1 MSNARSSAG
10 PARTWLAAGVFVAVG
25 LVLGLALA
33 STLRLEPEVVAQDHV
48 GAYQNA
54 AVSPLPGAN
63 GESPFVAVVE
73 RALPAVV
80 SIDTRRKLGSSRGGS
95 DADEMF
101 RRFFGQ
107 PPGGDGGGSGRR
119 QTVPSAGSGFII
131 DKEGRILTNNHVV
144 RDASEI
150 TVTLSDKRTFKAK
163 VVGQDQATD
172 VAVIQISASGAL
184 PVLPLG
190 DSDAIKV
197 GQWVLA
203 IGNPL
208 GELQGSVTA
217 GIVSA
222 RGRSSLNIAGG
233 APDYQDFIQTDASI
247 NFGNSGGPLVNMRG
261 EAIGINTAINAQG
274 QGIGFAIPI
283 NLVRHVAEQ
292 LVASGKVTR
301 GFLGVVPG
309 ELTPALAETYGVSSD
324 AGVVVQEVSD
334 DSPASRAGI
343 RPGDIITA
351 FDEARVRDVTAF
363 RLKVADTP
371 VDKRVRVALLRDGKP
386 SSVSVTLANREVM
399 LAQATGPARSED
411 GGGGEI
417 GEPEAVSRTD
427 LGVHV
432 RGLDDEQREVLGT
445 RARGVIV
452 TEVDEGSPA
461 DQAGIEEGDLLLE
474 ANGRTIGTAADL
486 GAAVRAAKASDRP
499 LRVRVGEVNWS
510 TGQMATQYV
519 AVRLKD

>member
-1 MSNARSSAG
+1 MSNARSSG
-10 PARTWLAAGVFVAVG
+10 PARTWTAAGVFLALG

-33 STLRLEPEVVAQDHV
+33 STLRLEPEVIAQSGV
-48 GAYQNA
+48 GSSYQNA
-54 AVSPLPGAN
+54 AVAPLTAN

-80 SIDTRRKLGSSRGGS
+80 SIDTRRKMGSSRGGS

-101 RRFFGQ
+101 RRFFGPQ
-107 PPGGDGGGSGRR
+107 GDSRR
-119 QTVPSAGSGFII
+119 NQTVPSAGSGFII
-131 DKEGRILTNNHVV
+131 DRDGRILTNNHVV

-172 VAVIQISASGAL
+172 VAVIQISASGNL

-247 NFGNSGGPLVNMRG
+247 NFGNSGGPLVNLRG

-292 LVASGKVTR
+292 LVANGKVVR

-309 ELTPALAETYGVSSD
+309 ELTPALAETYGVDTD

-343 RPGDIITA
+343 RPGDIITS
-351 FDEARVRDVTAF
+351 FDEARVKDVTGF

-371 VDKRVRVALLRDGKP
+371 VDKRVRVALLRDGQP

-399 LAQATGPARSED
+399 LAQATGPARTEPD
-411 GGGGEI
+411 GGSGGA
-417 GEPEAVSRTD
+417 PEAVSRTD
-427 LGVHV
+427 LGVAV
-432 RGLDDEQREVLGT
+432 RALNDEE
-445 RARGVIV
+445 RGVLDGRSRGVVV
-452 TEVDEGSPA
+452 TSVDEGSPA
-461 DQAGIEEGDLLLE
+461 EEAGIEEGDLILE
-474 ANGRTIGTAADL
+474 ANGRTIANPADL
-486 GAAVRAAKASDRP
+486 GTAVKSARSTSRP
-499 LRVRVGEVNWS
+499 MRVRVGEVNWS